1 MSFFSKNLKHITLI
15 DKKLFFAFFPPCL
28 LILNFLYFLFYF
40 QVINAILRLSHLL
53 VCVNSSANFLIY
65 YARGEKFR
73 RAWIDTF
80 GAFWCYCCAKSEN
93 TSTSSQITELQTTI
107 QTNGHSSV
115 LCTTVVE
122 PINSNSATTATTTNS
137 PSKQKLLNVVTK
149 TEDFLTVQNH
159 VFVGSNQNNSHD
171 VEDVS
176 L

>member
-1 MSFFSKNLKHITLI
+1 MH
-15 DKKLFFAFFPPCL
+15 FPPCL
-28 LILNFLYFLFYF
+28 LEIILNLLYILFYF

-149 TEDFLTVQNH
+149 NEDFLTVQNH